1 LSIKELSGPCAAS
14 RMRKVEP
21 SKVYRLLYPSV
32 PAIVA
37 ASSGGKT
44 SAMPVVSIVS
54 LSNDPPI
61 IALSSSPSHATFRA
75 IAGARCFSVSWLDSE
90 YLRAVEFLGMRS
102 GRDVVDKLLA
112 AGLHH
117 RATGS
122 PPVPVI
128 SEASAFL
135 RCSVEEVRTYG
146 DHELVVGLVL
156 EAKADADFDD
166 YWKFKGYRPILY
178 SGLGR
183 PTVDRHHSAVRPP

>member
-1 LSIKELSGPCAAS
+1 
-14 RMRKVEP
+14 MRKVEP
-21 SKVYRLLYPSV
+21 SRVYRLLYPSV

-37 ASSGGKT
+37 ASLGRKT

-54 LSNDPPI
+54 LSNDPPL

-75 IAGARCFSVSWLDSE
+75 IAGARCFSVSWLDSK

-102 GRDVVDKLLA
+102 GRDVVDKLLT

-117 RATGS
+117 RAMGT
-122 PPVPVI
+122 PPIPVI

-135 RCSVEEVRTYG
+135 RCSVEEIRTYG
-146 DHELVVGLVL
+146 DHELVVGRVL
-156 EAKADADFDD
+156 EAKADADFHD

-183 PTVDRHHSAVRPP
+183 PTVDGQSSAVKRP